1 MINLFKKY
9 WDIIGGII
17 TGLTLS
23 ILAKF
28 QLERI
33 QLIYSIIILV
43 LVSIGMFKI
52 IKQTIDKQQEKRT
65 RKREHNIIDN
75 MVDSQKSMKAIRL
88 AQNPIKEGEKV
99 GRLIVEIMKGSIRIM
114 NKLKVLF
121 DKFKGYILT
130 FALSILTIVEMY
142 GGFIG
147 EACGDALQINGVDI
161 IPLIT
166 LGAAVVVGCISNG
179 FTKEQREKVKALFA
193 RSTTDELVLK
203 EIKKTIKEDEAKLKE
218 FNKILYT
225 QETAL
230 EALKGELESL
240 KQTFNAK
247 QEMFKMIPQLATNE
261 DVQLSRNAVILKEQ
275 EIKAKQVEVERTTE
289 SIKVLT
295 TKLNALKTQ
304 L

>member
-1 MINLFKKY
+1 MINLFKRY
-9 WDIIGGII
+9 WDILGGII

-23 ILAKF
+23 ILARFK
-28 QLERI
+28 LDKI
-33 QLIYSIIILV
+33 QLIYSIIILI

-52 IKQTIDKQQEKRT
+52 IKQTIDKQQEKKI
-65 RKREHNIIDN
+65 RKREHNLIDN

-99 GRLIVEIMKGSIRIM
+99 GKLIIDIMKGSSRIM
-114 NKLKVLF
+114 KKAKVLF

-130 FALSILTIVEMY
+130 FALSILTIVEMC

-147 EACGDALQINGVDI
+147 EAFGDALKVNGIEI
-161 IPLIT
+161 IPVIT

-179 FTKEQREKVKALFA
+179 FTKEQREKIKALFA

-218 FNKILYT
+218 FNKILWN

-230 EALKGELESL
+230 EALKTELEGL
-240 KQTFNAK
+240 KQTLNAK

-261 DVQLSRNAVILKEQ
+261 DVQLARNAVIVKEN
-275 EIKAKQVEVERTTE
+275 EIKTKQIELNQTNE